1 MIARLGIVTPVLDD
15 WDSLRILVAAVATAL
30 ADSRVQVDVLAVDD
44 GSLDSFDPGE
54 LALTPSGVERS
65 VQVLRLAAN
74 LGHQRAI
81 AVGLTEMTGRED
93 LDAVVVIDS
102 DGEDRPEDITRLL
115 DVARSEPGLIVM
127 AQRAKRSESLTF
139 RVAYQLYKL
148 MFRSLTGRVIDFGN
162 FSLLPMRAVRRLV
175 HMPELW
181 NNLAAAILRCRL
193 PYRAIPT
200 ERGHRYAG
208 SSRMNLPALVI
219 HGLSAMSVYTDV
231 IFVRIL
237 AGAVA
242 FAFLSLLGMATVV
255 LLRLFTDLWTPGWAT
270 TVVANLAVM
279 MMLTVIMVIAGALM
293 QLAGRSTRQVIPV
306 VDAEAFIEGRIT
318 GAAGE
323 GWCPTRSSPRPA
335 ARAGGRSSCCG
346 FPDPGQ
352 GRCWPPWP
360 GRCRRRA
367 GPFCVP
373 CAMPPERNWTG
384 RWCCGSRDR
393 AAIPG
398 RTRRRFMSMVA
409 SRWSRLC
416 PTRWLPP
423 GRGRRRRG
431 SSQGAPS

>member
-15 WDSLRILVAAVATAL
+15 WDSLRILVAAIANAL
-30 ADSRVQVDVLAVDD
+30 AEARVQVDVLAVDD
-44 GSLDSFDPGE
+44 GSLHGFEPGE
-54 LALTPSGVERS
+54 LALPPGGAVRS

-81 AVGLTEMTGRED
+81 AVGLTEMAKRAD
-93 LDAVVVIDS
+93 LDAVVVMDS
-102 DGEDRPEDITRLL
+102 DGEDRPEDISRLL

-139 RVAYQLYKL
+139 RVAYRLYKL

-193 PYRAIPT
+193 PYRAVPT

-208 SSRMNLPALVI
+208 ISRMNLPALVI

-242 FAFLSLLGMATVV
+242 FAFLSLLGMAAVV
-255 LLRLFTDLWTPGWAT
+255 LLRLFTDMWTPGWAT

-279 MMLTVIMVIAGALM
+279 MMLTVIMVVAGALM

-318 GAAGE
+318 GATGE
-323 GWCPTRSSPRPA
+323 
-335 ARAGGRSSCCG
+335 
-346 FPDPGQ
+346 
-352 GRCWPPWP
+352 
-360 GRCRRRA
+360 
-367 GPFCVP
+367 
-373 CAMPPERNWTG
+373 
-384 RWCCGSRDR
+384 
-393 AAIPG
+393 
-398 RTRRRFMSMVA
+398 
-409 SRWSRLC
+409 
-416 PTRWLPP
+416 
-423 GRGRRRRG
+423 
-431 SSQGAPS
+431 